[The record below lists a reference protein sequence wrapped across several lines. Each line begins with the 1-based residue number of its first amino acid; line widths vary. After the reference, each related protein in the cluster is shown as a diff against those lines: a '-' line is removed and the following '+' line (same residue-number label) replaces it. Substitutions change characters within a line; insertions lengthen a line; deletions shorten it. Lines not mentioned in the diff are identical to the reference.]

1 MVLNAREADS
11 VAHAYDLVR
20 GLFDVLREIQSSKK
34 NDISKQGQE
43 LRDHVENPSDGELK
57 MIKNIEIAA
66 DIFRKAS
73 EKASKMGEREWKD
86 TIEQ

>member
-1 MVLNAREADS
+1 M
-11 VAHAYDLVR
+11 
-20 GLFDVLREIQSSKK
+20 
-34 NDISKQGQE
+34 SKQGQE

-66 DIFRKAS
+66 DVFRKAS
-73 EKASKMGEREWKD
+73 EKAAKMGEREWKD